1 MQGFG
6 VAALIAGYCAWYT
19 LFQKTWGDGTGFLF
33 NLTGS
38 SRFQAT
44 KTTQNSGKPGGA
56 IPTGPP
62 NAPNPAFP
70 SGPPTKAA
78 PRR

>member
-6 VAALIAGYCAWYT
+6 VGCLILGYCAWYT

-38 SRFQAT
+38 TRFQAT
-44 KTTQNSGKPGGA
+44 ATAKTVGSPGGNES
-56 IPTGPP
+56 G
-62 NAPNPAFP
+62 
-70 SGPPTKAA
+70 SGPARGLGATGGIEA
-78 PRR
+78 PK

>member
-19 LFQKTWGDGTGFLF
+19 LYQKTWGDGTGFLY

-44 KTTQNSGKPGGA
+44 STQNVNKPGGGSTK
-56 IPTGPP
+56 PTTP
-62 NAPNPAFP
+62 N
-70 SGPPTKAA
+70 SGDLTGIRLIK
-78 PRR
+78 